1 MKKLWKKL
9 SLYARDVIERIT
21 RTFIGAFVMTY
32 LAGLGPDVG
41 VLGALSNAD
50 LADKA
55 ALSGVMAVGSL
66 IVAIATK
73 GLGPGDIASIQKHL
87 DPEPAPVVV
96 VEEQPAA
103 AQPPAPAPDEPLVT
117 FDQLFPI

>member
-9 SLYARDVIERIT
+9 SLYARDVVERVV
-21 RTFIGAFVMTY
+21 RTFVGAFVMTY

-66 IVAIATK
+66 IVAAATK
-73 GLGPGDIASIQKHL
+73 GLGPSDVASVQKRL
-87 DPEPAPVVV
+87 DPTSAPIVA
-96 VEEQPAA
+96 EAA
-103 AQPPAPAPDEPLVT
+103 APTAPPAEAPLVQVE
-117 FDQLFPI
+117 QLFPD